1 MYRRVHTFGMVVHSN
16 YSEFLQTV
24 FRDER
29 VGMTP
34 DKCVK
39 AVDLS
44 PRTLQQRRDFEATFS
59 FVSNKN
65 LRSWENSDVS
75 YVLLL
80 QHHALFTV
88 KHRVNCP
95 ICCFAA
101 SWT

>member
-1 MYRRVHTFGMVVHSN
+1 MYRRVHTFGTVVHST

-44 PRTLQQRRDFEATFS
+44 P
-59 FVSNKN
+59 
-65 LRSWENSDVS
+65 
-75 YVLLL
+75 
-80 QHHALFTV
+80 
-88 KHRVNCP
+88 
-95 ICCFAA
+95 
-101 SWT
+101 